1 MKIEISNNIKSKVTV
16 YWIQN
21 SIKFVSDLWHTCQFC
36 PYYHILQFLPP
47 IRVRV
52 MVFDATFNNIS
63 AISWRPVLLVEETGV
78 AGENHQPVCKGYSLS
93 HNVVSSTPCLSR
105 VRTRVGKKPVN
116 TSIDRA
122 GGQYWF

>member
-1 MKIEISNNIKSKVTV
+1 V

-78 AGENHQPVCKGYSLS
+78 AGENHQPVCNL
-93 HNVVSSTPCLSR
+93 
-105 VRTRVGKKPVN
+105 
-116 TSIDRA
+116 
-122 GGQYWF
+122 